1 MLTVPESLEGW
12 CLLHQMFTV
21 SWPDLAQAGADDRAE
36 LAASLRGWLEASATA
51 DGSSIA
57 VAMLGHKA
65 DLMLVHA
72 RRSFDDLVQ
81 AQLDV
86 ARLPLAEV
94 LDATTSYVSIVE
106 LGMYEMTAKVHEQL
120 TARGIA
126 QDSEEYRPAMKEAM
140 LAQQPRIAGRLFM
153 PFPHRRYVSFYPMD
167 KRRGETKNWYS
178 TPFEKR
184 ASMMREH
191 GQIGRLY
198 AGEIT
203 QIISGSIGFDD
214 WEGGVDLLADDP
226 MVFKKLIYEMRF
238 DEASAD
244 YGEFGPFYTGVQFSP
259 SEAAAWIDGRTPALV
274 PAAG

>member
-86 ARLPLAEV
+86 ARLPLAEPWAV
-94 LDATTSYVSIVE
+94 LYFGLGAALIMGFIGIMAGLWSEKFDHMAAVTNFVIMPMTFLSGTFYLVERLPEPFRTASYFNPFFYLIDGFRYGFVGQAESNLAV
-106 LGMYEMTAKVHEQL
+106 GVVMTAAL
-120 TARGIA
+120 T
-126 QDSEEYRPAMKEAM
+126 
-140 LAQQPRIAGRLFM
+140 
-153 PFPHRRYVSFYPMD
+153 
-167 KRRGETKNWYS
+167 
-178 TPFEKR
+178 
-184 ASMMREH
+184 
-191 GQIGRLY
+191 
-198 AGEIT
+198 
-203 QIISGSIGFDD
+203 
-214 WEGGVDLLADDP
+214 
-226 MVFKKLIYEMRF
+226 VF
-238 DEASAD
+238 
-244 YGEFGPFYTGVQFSP
+244 TGWVCFRMFLTGYK
-259 SEAAAWIDGRTPALV
+259 IKT
-274 PAAG
+274 

>member
-153 PFPHRRYVSFYPMD
+153 PFPH
-167 KRRGETKNWYS
+167 
-178 TPFEKR
+178 
-184 ASMMREH
+184 
-191 GQIGRLY
+191 
-198 AGEIT
+198 AGHV
-203 QIISGSIGFDD
+203 
-214 WEGGVDLLADDP
+214 GV
-226 MVFKKLIYEMRF
+226 
-238 DEASAD
+238 
-244 YGEFGPFYTGVQFSP
+244 
-259 SEAAAWIDGRTPALV
+259 
-274 PAAG
+274 